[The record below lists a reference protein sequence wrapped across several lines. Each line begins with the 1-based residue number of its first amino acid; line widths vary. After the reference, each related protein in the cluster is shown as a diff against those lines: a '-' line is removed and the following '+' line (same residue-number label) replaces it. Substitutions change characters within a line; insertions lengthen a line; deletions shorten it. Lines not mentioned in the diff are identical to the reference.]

1 VSLLKNNY
9 ASLISQAFNSILM
22 PQSKSKYSQTKVLS
36 NIQKDIKL
44 LRERMLEKVPGHFSQ
59 KDIINAFLGAMFIG
73 LTFILRTDIIDIA
86 INLDSSRVILIVFS
100 TFLILTAEIY
110 FIGYSRV
117 PNKKTRPFGQFWAK
131 RFVSLYIVTILVS
144 LFLVYIFG
152 INTFVNTGEEVF
164 KIVVLVSMPCAVG
177 AAIPS
182 LLTKY

>member
-1 VSLLKNNY
+1 MAIKKINKNKLNSQRLLLNISKDLSLLR
-9 ASLISQAFNSILM
+9 
-22 PQSKSKYSQTKVLS
+22 T
-36 NIQKDIKL
+36 
-44 LRERMLEKVPGHFSQ
+44 RMLEKVPGHFSQ

-73 LTFILRTDIIDIA
+73 LTFVLRTDIVEIA
-86 INLDSSRVILIVFS
+86 LRLDSSRIILIVLS

-117 PNKKTRPFGQFWAK
+117 PNKKSRPFGQFWAK

-164 KIVVLVSMPCAVG
+164 KIIVLVSMPCAVG